1 MGWGSST
8 PRGGPSPPTPDVSSS
23 SDVGAALS
31 TSGRR
36 PGSPYCPCIYSL
48 HPGLE
53 GPRASLWGSGICS
66 LRGFIS
72 LKSRPA
78 PHSCRPCVPRGLW
91 AVRATLVQR
100 AQPTLQYQ
108 APPGGASTQT
118 RWARKGWACARRH
131 WGCWGPWGHGLASQG
146 AQSPFCPGPRS
157 PAMGSWE
164 QGLSPADV
172 LPATFFIPGSLQFI
186 KGGSKHTR
194 RVCLQ
199 MAGVHAGPQWT

>member
-1 MGWGSST
+1 MLG
-8 PRGGPSPPTPDVSSS
+8 
-23 SDVGAALS
+23 
-31 TSGRR
+31 
-36 PGSPYCPCIYSL
+36 
-48 HPGLE
+48 
-53 GPRASLWGSGICS
+53 
-66 LRGFIS
+66 
-72 LKSRPA
+72 
-78 PHSCRPCVPRGLW
+78 
-91 AVRATLVQR
+91 TLG
-100 AQPTLQYQ
+100 TL
-108 APPGGASTQT
+108 
-118 RWARKGWACARRH
+118 
-131 WGCWGPWGHGLASQG
+131 GLASQG